1 LAHKR
6 KGGEMKRLNP
16 EYIESIKKMVNNCP
30 YFTLI
35 SMEIKELGM
44 GKSVLEVQVKE
55 KHLQP
60 FEMVHGGV
68 FSSLMD
74 AAIFWAVYP
83 QIQDGLGLTTVELK
97 INYLAPKSSGSLI
110 ARGKTIKIGRT
121 LCLGEGFIEDE
132 DGRLLAHGTETMMI
146 LEGLKFKG
154 HEDLPP
160 KFLD

>member
-1 LAHKR
+1 
-6 KGGEMKRLNP
+6 MKRLNP
-16 EYIESIKKMVNNCP
+16 EYIDSIKKMVNNCP

-35 SMEIKELGM
+35 SMEIKELGI

-97 INYLAPKSSGSLI
+97 INYLAPKSLSLI
-110 ARGKTIKIGRT
+110 HI
-121 LCLGEGFIEDE
+121 
-132 DGRLLAHGTETMMI
+132 
-146 LEGLKFKG
+146 
-154 HEDLPP
+154 
-160 KFLD
+160 